1 MSRFDNML
9 IGRKFTAISCFQ
21 KANLFLCV
29 LLMSTLT
36 SFSQDEGVK
45 PPVVSEYKGDTTF
58 ANFHTLRFDIAK
70 AQIVSLKKNG
80 ALLVRLKTNANTIN
94 RLKSAGNND
103 LATQVERETAIKNKI
118 IILSYLQEFK
128 FCPVYFFTSDYSDS
142 VKHKNISGIFLDSNL
157 VINPNIVCTASFYV
171 IADNRSAICNS
182 SLGVVPESLANS
194 SIERGAPEREVAIVI
209 KNRYFIQLH
218 KPFPYFQIKSSSQ
231 SFYNGKQTMTSIK
244 LDALYEQL
252 PKLKVGVFETKDL
265 KKFKG
270 CVFLLNLAFEEFYK
284 SAETFSIPNEVKQ
297 FVY

>member
-1 MSRFDNML
+1 M
-9 IGRKFTAISCFQ
+9 GRKCIAINCFQ
-21 KANLFLCV
+21 KAAHFLCI
-29 LLMSTLT
+29 LLLSTFF
-36 SFSQDEGVK
+36 SYSQDEGVK
-45 PPVVSEYKGDTTF
+45 PPVITDYKNDTTF
-58 ANFHTLRFDIAK
+58 ANFNNLRFDIARG
-70 AQIVSLKKNG
+70 QIVSLKNNG

-94 RLKSAGNND
+94 RLKAAGNND

-128 FCPVYFFTSDYSDS
+128 FCPVYFFSSDYSDS
-142 VKHKNISGIFLDSNL
+142 VKHKNITGIFLDTNL

-194 SIERGAPEREVAIVI
+194 SVERGAPERDVAIVI

-218 KPFPYFQIKSSSQ
+218 KPFPYFQIKSTSE
-231 SFYNGKQTMTSIK
+231 SFYSGRETITSIK

-252 PKLKVGVFETKDL
+252 PKLNVGIRESKDL

-270 CVFLLNLAFEEFYK
+270 CIFLLNQAFEEFYK
-284 SAETFSIPNEVKQ
+284 SAEGFAIPNKVKP